1 MAHGRECAFDWVRC
15 AQMLPMLCREVVEG
29 EQSIAVF
36 GQAFDRLL
44 VFNVVDFDERVECD
58 ESILL
63 GPGHP
68 DLLQCALGLCLLAL
82 RQLVQ
87 NICGLVHPTALAARL
102 WPNLLER
109 LPEPECTVGNRELG
123 SDRKPPS
130 SQIEEHLLPGLRAL
144 ADAVGQTDELLA
156 PPVAADSVHCAS
168 APSRAALSH

>member
-1 MAHGRECAFDWVRC
+1 MARAVWFDRHPFERTVRWRTVASTFDWVRC

-109 LPEPECTVGNRELG
+109 LPEPECTVTA
-123 SDRKPPS
+123 S
-130 SQIEEHLLPGLRAL
+130 SGPI
-144 ADAVGQTDELLA
+144 V
-156 PPVAADSVHCAS
+156 
-168 APSRAALSH
+168 

>member
-1 MAHGRECAFDWVRC
+1 MAHGRECTFDWVRC

-68 DLLQCALGLCLLAL
+68 DLLQC
-82 RQLVQ
+82 
-87 NICGLVHPTALAARL
+87 
-102 WPNLLER
+102 
-109 LPEPECTVGNRELG
+109 
-123 SDRKPPS
+123 DPPS
-130 SQIEEHLLPGLRAL
+130 KWWTPLINSFGSRKVFDGYSASSIHGGIQAGGGWTAGEQRPAVEPDRPGAGDCRFEAACLEE
-144 ADAVGQTDELLA
+144 
-156 PPVAADSVHCAS
+156 
-168 APSRAALSH
+168 

>member
-1 MAHGRECAFDWVRC
+1 MAHGRECTFDGVRC
-15 AQMLPMLCREVVEG
+15 AQMLPVLCREVVEG

-123 SDRKPPS
+123 SRRLRSRSISFQDCVLSRTPS
-130 SQIEEHLLPGLRAL
+130 ARPTNSFLPSG
-144 ADAVGQTDELLA
+144 
-156 PPVAADSVHCAS
+156 
-168 APSRAALSH
+168 